1 MKIKFILALLVLTGV
16 TALPVKAQPSSMNGP
31 ANPVTNTIAFPPGWS
46 LMANPL
52 FHYRGVTAADAV
64 PNNSVSELFPQM
76 PNGAVLL
83 KFDNTAQQFT
93 RRNVFHHG
101 RWSNP
106 DETLAPS
113 EGAFLF
119 NPERRALD
127 IVFTGNWG
135 YGAVSIPAGLSL
147 ISSPG
152 PGTINFATSPPS
164 PPVGGLPGPVLM
176 GRIITA
182 TTNSATVPP
191 FPPAWSGINFNPQ
204 EGDVVYTFDS
214 AAGRFQR
221 HTFRHGAWN
230 SLPVIGIGQSCFV
243 FTSHPR
249 IIQYAGTRPVQPE

>member
-1 MKIKFILALLVLTGV
+1 MKIKFILALLALTGATV
-16 TALPVKAQPSSMNGP
+16 LPVKAQPSSMNDP

-52 FHYRGVTAADAV
+52 FHYRGVTASDAV
-64 PNNSVSELFPQM
+64 PDNSVAELFPHM

-83 KFDNTAQQFT
+83 KFDNTTQQFT
-93 RRNVFHHG
+93 RRNVFWRG

-106 DETLAPS
+106 NETLTPG

-119 NPERRALD
+119 NPARRALD
-127 IVFTGNWG
+127 IAFTGNLG
-135 YGAVSIPAGLSL
+135 YGSVSIPAGISL

-152 PGTINFATSPPS
+152 PGTISFTPLPPIGIF
-164 PPVGGLPGPVLM
+164 PQLTPFGP
-176 GRIITA
+176 IAIA
-182 TTNSATVPP
+182 STNVPTVPIIP
-191 FPPAWSGINFNPQ
+191 LPPSGINFNLQ

-221 HTFRHGAWN
+221 HTFRNGAWN
-230 SLPVIGIGQSCFV
+230 SLPFVGIGEPCFV